1 MVKLCCFFRYDCPRP
16 GPIVCYRVHIKSSLE
31 EETEK
36 DAKIDLKLW
45 KHTKIIDMNKEIY
58 YEGWLIKSP
67 PTKRI
72 WRAVSNINWI
82 KRWTDRHRQPTA
94 VVFFII
100 IIIFINIFRILDVI
114 WFWVYNTHPP
124 HYCIVTAL
132 EKLSFYRKKFV
143 DSSSHYMYILSLLDI
158 KN

>member
-1 MVKLCCFFRYDCPRP
+1 MVKLCCFFATTVP
-16 GPIVCYRVHIKSSLE
+16 GPAPLSVIEYILKSSLE

-82 KRWTDRHRQPTA
+82 KRWTDGHRQPTA
-94 VVFFII
+94 VVFFI

-114 WFWVYNTHPP
+114 
-124 HYCIVTAL
+124 
-132 EKLSFYRKKFV
+132 
-143 DSSSHYMYILSLLDI
+143 
-158 KN
+158 